1 MYSLSPSSP
10 RSFSGESHTSRSHP
24 VVIPVPPVVIPA
36 SHRHTCAS
44 HRHSGASPRH
54 SGLPSSFP
62 PPLVIPAKAG
72 IQGMD
77 TGFRRYDEENL
88 SPGTSRME
96 SP

>member
-10 RSFSGESHTSRSHP
+10 RSFSREFHASRSLP
-24 VVIPVPPVVIPA
+24 VIIPVPPHRHTRA
-36 SHRHTCAS
+36 SRRHTCAS
-44 HRHSGASPRH
+44 RRHT
-54 SGLPSSFP
+54 GLPSSFP

-77 TGFRRYDEENL
+77 TGFRRYDEE
-88 SPGTSRME
+88 SRSSGTSRME